1 MQLSVAYRGRSQ
13 VARTTVGLAVSLAPN
28 LRRDRV
34 SFVGTL
40 RHPLRFREAVS
51 ALHDVVISDLRFK
64 KKDKT
69 GYERWKKE
77 EKEREAKIRRE
88 AVKAKRADLL
98 AELNRPMPHGL
109 EARFNRC
116 RSRYWDARMKYNAYL
131 SREDPQL
138 WRLLMPCDPVITVSP
153 DVVFFECFSSDE
165 SSYGCLTVD
174 RGAFEQE
181 RDVSL
186 GTTNVDYSW
195 RLYEHFQEIRSYR
208 ETRFTIDP
216 LGFEVQTQ
224 TDQAAYREE
233 KIELPPSW
241 LRGFSTLQSAMSLPM
256 RRVPVS
262 REGVYSILAFLKRN
276 KAAVSPRA
284 VRFELFPGQPT
295 AIVLEPW
302 EKRIVLHSTPYTGSR
317 AEVIRV
323 WGRDR
328 LRVLAR
334 LLPVLDGADVYLLGT
349 GLPSFW
355 VMRMGE
361 MQLTLGLSG
370 WTTNDW
376 TGGGSALD
384 QLAPPVDPTP
394 GMMNEV
400 AAAFREDTRWTLD
413 ALAARVRAPAP
424 VVSAG
429 LNRLAL
435 LGQVIHDLP
444 HEVYRWRQ
452 VMPVTLSAEVIGP
465 ENPETLAARA
475 MHPSHVKLTLD
486 HTDAKGMRHLA
497 GKTAGTS
504 AVAEVTLDADE
515 RIVAGQ
521 CACSYFYT
529 GGLKKGP
536 CRHLQAI
543 RNKALNPDPT
553 GGTLEAWYKRFAP
566 VAIGV

>member
-1 MQLSVAYRGRSQ
+1 MQLATAYRGRST
-13 VARTTVGLAVSLAPN
+13 VAQTAVGVAVSLAPN

-64 KKDKT
+64 PKDKT
-69 GYERWKKE
+69 AYEDWKKQ
-77 EKEREAKIRRE
+77 EKAKEARIRSE
-88 AVKAKRADLL
+88 AARAKRAEL
-98 AELNRPMPHGL
+98 AGQKPPPMPPGL
-109 EARFNRC
+109 EKEFDRC
-116 RSRYWDARMKYNAYL
+116 RKRYWDARMKYNEYL

-153 DVVFFECFSSDE
+153 DVLFFECFSSDE

-174 RGAFEQE
+174 RDAFAAEA
-181 RDVSL
+181 DVSL

-216 LGFEVQTQ
+216 VGFEVQTKADE
-224 TDQAAYREE
+224 TAYREE
-233 KIELPPSW
+233 KIDLPQSW
-241 LRGFSTLQSAMSLPM
+241 LRGFATLQSAMSLPA

-262 REGVYSILAFLKRN
+262 REGVYAVLAFLKRH
-276 KAAVSPRA
+276 KARTSPRA
-284 VRFELFPGQPT
+284 VRFELTPGQPT
-295 AIVLEPW
+295 TIVLEPW
-302 EKRIVLHSTPYTGSR
+302 EKRIVLHDVPYTGPK
-317 AEVIRV
+317 AEVIRT

-334 LLPVLDGADVYLLGT
+334 LLPLLDGADVYLLGT

-361 MQLTLGLSG
+361 MKLTLGLSG

-376 TGGGSALD
+376 TSGGSALD
-384 QLAPPVDPTP
+384 QLAPPAEPSDAVMK
-394 GMMNEV
+394 GI
-400 AAAFREDTRWTLD
+400 AAAFREDTSWTLP
-413 ALAARVRAPAP
+413 ALAAKTKAPAP
-424 VVSAG
+424 AVSAG
-429 LNRLAL
+429 LNKLAL

-465 ENPETLAARA
+465 ENPETVAAKA
-475 MHPSHVKLTLD
+475 MDTRKVKITAD
-486 HTDAKGMRHLA
+486 TVDAKGLRKIV
-497 GKTAGTS
+497 GTADQRS
-504 AVAEVTLDADE
+504 PSELLLNADD
-515 RIVAGQ
+515 RIVGGK
-521 CACSYFYT
+521 CGCSYFYT
-529 GGLKKGP
+529 GGLRKGP

-543 RNKALNPDPT
+543 RNKALGVDQA
-553 GGTLEAWYKRFAP
+553 GATLETWYRRFAN
-566 VAIGV
+566 

>member
-40 RHPLRFREAVS
+40 RHPLRFREAMS
-51 ALHDVVISDLRFK
+51 ALHDVVVSDLRFK

-69 GYERWKKE
+69 GYEQWKRE
-77 EKEREAKIRRE
+77 EKDREARIRRE
-88 AVKAKRADLL
+88 AVAARRTDLL
-98 AELNRPMPHGL
+98 GELNKPVAAGL
-109 EARFNRC
+109 EQRFNSC
-116 RSRYWDARMKYNAYL
+116 RSRYWAARQKYSSYL
-131 SREDPQL
+131 QREDPQL

-153 DVVFFECFSSDE
+153 DVVFFECFSADE

-174 RGAFEQE
+174 RNAFEAE
-181 RDVSL
+181 RDVAL

-195 RLYEHFQEIRSYR
+195 RLYDHFQEIRSYR

-224 TDQAAYREE
+224 ADAATYREE

-262 REGVYSILAFLKRN
+262 REGVYALLAFLKRN
-276 KAAVSPRA
+276 KAKASPRA

-302 EKRIVLHSTPYTGSR
+302 EQRIVLHSTPYHGSR
-317 AEVIRV
+317 PEIIRV

-376 TGGGSALD
+376 TSGGSALD
-384 QLAPPVDPTP
+384 QLAPPVDPSP
-394 GMMNEV
+394 DMMNGV
-400 AAAFREDTRWTLD
+400 AAAFRENTRWTLE

-429 LNRLAL
+429 LNKLAL

-475 MHPSHVKLTLD
+475 MTAAQIKLTLNQ
-486 HTDAKGMRHLA
+486 TDAMGMRHLSGSAA
-497 GKTAGTS
+497 GQA
-504 AVAEVTLDADE
+504 AVEVTLDADQ

-521 CACSYFYT
+521 CGCSYFFT
-529 GGLKKGP
+529 GGLRKGP

-543 RNKALNPDPT
+543 RNKALNPEPS
-553 GGTLEAWYKRFAP
+553 GATLETWYRRFAP
-566 VAIGV
+566 VGV